1 MFGRIIQ
8 KLMAGR
14 NHRTIEAGGKAPA
27 FSLSSTDGQKRSLA
41 EALARG
47 PVLAAFFKV
56 SCPTCQYTFPFI
68 ERLHRQLGAAGA
80 KQAQIWGIVQDNASL
95 GERFAKEYGVTFP
108 VLVDDEPYE
117 TSLAYGLY
125 YVPTL
130 FLIAPDGRV
139 GFTCDG
145 FSKADLAALHKQLAK
160 HFAVKLPALFRP
172 SDGVPE
178 YKPG

>member
-1 MFGRIIQ
+1 
-8 KLMAGR
+8 MAGR
-14 NHRTIEAGGKAPA
+14 NHRTIKIGEKAPP
-27 FSLSSTDGQKRSLA
+27 FGLSSTDGQKRSLR
-41 EALARG
+41 EALAEG

-56 SCPTCQYTFPFI
+56 SCPTCQYAFPFI
-68 ERLHRQLGAAGA
+68 ERLHQQLGAAGA
-80 KQAQIWGIVQDNASL
+80 KHAQIWGIVQDNASL

-108 VLVDDEPYE
+108 ILVDDEPYE
-117 TSLAYGLY
+117 TSLAYGLN

-139 GFTCDG
+139 DLTCDG
-145 FSKADLAALHKQLAK
+145 FSRADLAALHKRLAER
-160 HFAVKLPALFRP
+160 FSVKLPALFRP

>member
-1 MFGRIIQ
+1 MGG
-8 KLMAGR
+8 K
-14 NHRTIEAGGKAPA
+14 NHRTIAAGESAPS
-27 FSLSSTDGQKRSLA
+27 FTLNSTDGQKRSLR
-41 EALARG
+41 EALAEG

-56 SCPTCQYTFPFI
+56 SCPTCQYAFPFI
-68 ERLHRQLGAAGA
+68 ERLHQQLGAAGA
-80 KQAQIWGIVQDNASL
+80 KHAQIWGIVQDNASL

-108 VLVDDEPYE
+108 ILVDDEPYE
-117 TSLAYGLY
+117 TSLAYGLN

-139 GFTCDG
+139 DLTCDG
-145 FSKADLAALHKQLAK
+145 FSRADLAALHKRLAE